1 MVVLSRS
8 AFVWEARLLV
18 CYHSLRFYFF
28 FHSPKVFF
36 FGFTHIDC
44 CCCCRYGP
52 GSSYSYVCCPF
63 GSCRRISF
71 GTDSARS
78 GRVKLSRSVVAFCRT
93 KCPYTKCFASKTFGD
108 FDRIFDVLLFEVC
121 VTSEVIY
128 NYKEGE

>member
-52 GSSYSYVCCPF
+52 GSSYSYVCCAF

-128 NYKEGE
+128 NYRR